1 MSPVTSFTLSNAAT
15 MWLPV
20 QAATA
25 PALPDIQLVTIQKTE
40 LISHHENNIA
50 MCMPS
55 RVSTLQVLHVKVCR
69 CRLLLLPL

>member
-1 MSPVTSFTLSNAAT
+1 MSPVTSFTLCNAAT

-20 QAATA
+20 QAAT

-40 LISHHENNIA
+40 LISHHENNMA

-69 CRLLLLPL
+69 CGLLLLPL